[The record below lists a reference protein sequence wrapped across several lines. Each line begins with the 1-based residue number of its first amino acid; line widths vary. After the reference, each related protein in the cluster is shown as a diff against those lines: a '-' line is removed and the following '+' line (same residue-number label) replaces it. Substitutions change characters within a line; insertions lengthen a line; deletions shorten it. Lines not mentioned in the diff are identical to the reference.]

1 MAGFLLDTDICLR
14 AIRDREDGLRIR
26 FNAHTDELSVSP
38 ISLAALFEGAERT
51 ARPERNRR
59 MVKEFAMRLTVRS
72 FDHDAAI
79 HAGEIR
85 ATAEIGPDR
94 AMIAATAR
102 ANGLVLVTGSP
113 DTYRTIP
120 GLRLERW

>member
-14 AIRDREDGLRIR
+14 AIRDREEGLRVR
-26 FNAHTDELSVSP
+26 FNTHADELGVSP

-51 ARPERNRR
+51 ERPERNRR
-59 MVKEFAMRLTVRS
+59 IVKEFAMRLTVRA

-85 ATAEIGPDR
+85 AASPVDADR

-102 ANGLVLVTGSP
+102 ANGLVLVTGAP
-113 DTYRTIP
+113 EAYRAIP
-120 GLRLERW
+120 GLRLESW